1 MTCAVTFFHVFTRMS
16 EVVVVLLALPGLLS
30 GDWCVPEGDSTMRA
44 AFHRLAVA
52 VGLVLA
58 MATASEASTLALDV
72 TANTFTASVGFLQN
86 AGWQFTVNSP
96 IAIDGLGIFDAGQS
110 GLDESHRVAIW
121 DNNGNFLAGTVVTN
135 GSTLVASASAAGG
148 WRFESIAPIVLSPG
162 TYVIGAFYKEFSDDF
177 ILIQA
182 GIATD
187 PAISFLASRASTGN
201 SFAEPGIYGQNEPG
215 MFGPT
220 MRIAAPA
227 AVPEPA
233 SLMLLGTGLATL
245 AARRRRT
252 A

>member
-1 MTCAVTFFHVFTRMS
+1 
-16 EVVVVLLALPGLLS
+16 
-30 GDWCVPEGDSTMRA
+30 MRA
-44 AFHRLAVA
+44 VFHRLAVA

-58 MATASEASTLALDV
+58 MATAPEASTL
-72 TANTFTASVGFLQN
+72 
-86 AGWQFTVNSP
+86 
-96 IAIDGLGIFDAGQS
+96 
-110 GLDESHRVAIW
+110 
-121 DNNGNFLAGTVVTN
+121 
-135 GSTLVASASAAGG
+135 
-148 WRFESIAPIVLSPG
+148 
-162 TYVIGAFYKEFSDDF
+162 
-177 ILIQA
+177 A

-252 A
+252 QPSERLL